1 MKMLQNLGMLYI
13 HEGNL
18 EPILTEVV
26 DAAIAITGAD
36 FGNIQLDRP

>member
-1 MKMLQNLGMLYI
+1 MKMLQNLGMLYM
-13 HEGNL
+13 HEGDL

-36 FGNIQLDRP
+36 LGNMR